1 MQDAS
6 ISRYIDR
13 VRAIPALSA
22 EEEVA
27 LARRAREGD
36 QAAQDALAEANL
48 RYVAAIALRY
58 RRYGVPIA
66 DLIAEGSVGLMHA
79 VRKFDPDRGVRFVTY
94 AGHWIKAYVLETVCR
109 SQTLVGPGGGPF
121 RSKLFFRLR
130 RERARVATLT
140 RDPEERLTLLAES
153 LELPREKV
161 ASLLQRLDGKDVSL
175 DLPAHDDGRETLGD
189 GLVAEAMPS
198 DELAMRRQRAAAL
211 DDRLPVA
218 LEVLDERERFII
230 ENRLLVDD
238 DDVKTLATLG
248 AALGVSRERA
258 RQLEKRAKEKLG
270 AQLRDL
276 AA

>member
-36 QAAQDALAEANL
+36 QQAQDKLAEANL

-58 RRYGVPIA
+58 RRYGVPLG

-109 SQTLVGPGGGPF
+109 SQTLVGAGGGPF
-121 RSKLFFRLR
+121 RSKLFFRIR
-130 RERARVATLT
+130 RERARVASLT
-140 RDPEERLTLLAES
+140 RDPDERLTLLAER
-153 LELPREKV
+153 LDLPREKV
-161 ASLLQRLDGKDVSL
+161 QSLLTRLDGKDVSL
-175 DLPAHDDGRETLGD
+175 DLPAHDDGRETLAD
-189 GLVAEAMPS
+189 GLVANVRQS
-198 DELAMRRQRAAAL
+198 DEVAIHNERKRELDARLAG
-211 DDRLPVA
+211 A

-230 ENRLLVDD
+230 ENRLLVDE